1 MKNTK
6 LNARHLDRAKR
17 REVFII
23 AFVVGFCFPSG
34 FFCNMVKDKNN
45 NDAITEP
52 IIQQT
57 IEVSTLFE
65 TGAVVL
71 TFVSKYLINF
81 IKSVILNFEK

>member
-1 MKNTK
+1 
-6 LNARHLDRAKR
+6 
-17 REVFII
+17 
-23 AFVVGFCFPSG
+23 
-34 FFCNMVKDKNN
+34 MVKDKNN